1 MIPGGIIPARK
12 TSAEATLLE
21 QSYDWCTRVAKSQAK
36 NFYYSFLLL
45 PLPQRR
51 AMCAMYAFMRYCDDL
66 SDGALSADDTD
77 DGTGDGA
84 SVADRAA
91 AIAAWR
97 RDLDLALTGLAPEHP
112 LWPAFVHAVKKYRIP
127 HYYFFEMIEGVSSDL
142 EPRRIRTFDELY
154 DYCYHVAS
162 VVGLTIIHI
171 FRFDDTEAP
180 SALVLAEK
188 CGVAFQLT
196 NILRDVREDLEKG
209 RVYLPAED
217 LERFGVSFNDF
228 TPTKHFRDLMEF
240 EAKRAREYYRESA
253 PLIELIHPESQASL
267 RALIGIYSR
276 LLDRIVASNFD
287 VLARRVRV
295 PTWEKAW
302 IVAKSQLRRGPT
314 AAH

>member
-1 MIPGGIIPARK
+1 MIPGITPTRK
-12 TSAEATLLE
+12 ASAASPLE
-21 QSYDWCTRVAKSQAK
+21 QSYEWCTQVAKAQAK

-45 PLPQRR
+45 PTPQRR

-66 SDGALSADDTD
+66 SDGALSADDNGD
-77 DGTGDGA
+77 DA
-84 SVADRAA
+84 SVADRSA
-91 AIAAWR
+91 AIGEWR
-97 RDLDLALTGLAPEHP
+97 RDLDLALMGRAPEHP

-127 HYYFFEMIEGVSSDL
+127 HYYFFQMIEGVSSDL
-142 EPRRIRTFDELY
+142 EPRRIRTFEELY

-171 FRFDDTEAP
+171 FGFDDTDTP

-217 LERFGVSFNDF
+217 LERFGVSARGFQPAGNF
-228 TPTKHFRDLMEF
+228 AKLMAF
-240 EAKRAREYYRESA
+240 EANRAREYYRDSA
-253 PLIELIHPESQASL
+253 PLIELIHPESRASL

-276 LLDRIVASNFD
+276 LLDRIVASGYD
-287 VLARRVRV
+287 VLERRIRV

-302 IVAKSQLRRGPT
+302 IVAKSQLRRGPI
-314 AAH
+314 AVR

>member
-1 MIPGGIIPARK
+1 MIPGITPARK
-12 TSAEATLLE
+12 ASAASPLE
-21 QSYDWCTRVAKSQAK
+21 QSYEWCTQVAKSQAK

-45 PLPQRR
+45 PAPQRR

-66 SDGALSADDTD
+66 SDGAPGGNDTGDDS
-77 DGTGDGA
+77 GDGA
-84 SVADRAA
+84 SAEDRAA
-91 AIAAWR
+91 AIGAWR
-97 RDLDLALTGLAPEHP
+97 RDLDLALSGRAPEHP

-127 HYYFFEMIEGVSSDL
+127 HYYFFQMIEGVSSDL
-142 EPRRIRTFDELY
+142 EPRRIQTFDELY

-171 FRFDDTEAP
+171 FGFDDTAAP

-196 NILRDVREDLEKG
+196 NILRDVSEDLEKG

-217 LERFGVSFNDF
+217 LERFGVSGRGFQPAGNF
-228 TPTKHFRDLMEF
+228 AELMAF
-240 EAKRAREYYRESA
+240 EAKRARKYYSESA
-253 PLIELIHPESQASL
+253 PLIQLIQPESQASL

-276 LLDRIVASNFD
+276 LLDRIAASGYN
-287 VLARRVRV
+287 VLERRIRV
-295 PTWEKAW
+295 PAWEKAW
-302 IVAKSQLRRGPT
+302 IVARSQLGRGPN